1 MLKKPPVSIDLLI
14 FFLGSNF
21 KKIRK
26 SASEKINSLLA
37 FSIRNVTFELV
48 KWLCQ
53 INLFRKLK
61 IKLGT
66 FIAN

>member
-1 MLKKPPVSIDLLI
+1 MNSI
-14 FFLGSNF
+14 
-21 KKIRK
+21 
-26 SASEKINSLLA
+26 LA
-37 FSIRNVTFELV
+37 FSIRNLTFELV
-48 KWLCQ
+48 KQLCQ